1 MIMPSTINPAIAI
14 HSSLSYAQP
23 TTLSAWGTYLA
34 QVDRVTPFLGPLA
47 RWAETLRRPKR
58 TLIVDVPIELDNG
71 DFAHFE
77 GYRVQHSLARGPGKG
92 GGRYQTDVT
101 LEEVLAV

>member
-1 MIMPSTINPAIAI
+1 MPSTINPAIAV

-23 TTLSAWGTYLA
+23 TNLSAWGTYLA

-71 DFAHFE
+71 DFATSKAIACNTAWRA
-77 GYRVQHSLARGPGKG
+77 GQAKAGCAITP
-92 GGRYQTDVT
+92 T
-101 LEEVLAV
+101 